1 MNRSSLVFFAAAAL
15 LFAAGIVHLANQELA
30 GGAVYPEYSSLRA
43 DPDGCKLL
51 FDALARTA
59 GNLGGPQP
67 SAALRVQARDA
78 VVLVIGVVPQSFDAE
93 EDGLP
98 SLEML
103 ARAGNRIVVAFRYE
117 RSFARLEMPRVEKA
131 WDVRIATDKS
141 GPRFH
146 PFFFLESKGWAPVRN
161 AGAKILAMERRFR
174 RRQHPADGRKRSVCE

>member
-1 MNRSSLVFFAAAAL
+1 MP
-15 LFAAGIVHLANQELA
+15 AGIVHLANQELA

-51 FDALARTA
+51 FDALARLP
-59 GNLGGPQP
+59 GISVDRNLLPLSG
-67 SAALRVQARDA
+67 SQARDA

-161 AGAKILAMERRFR
+161 VGREDPGDGAGFR